1 MEHGCSNSGVRAPAA
16 GAPSLFCDE
25 DHLNALDVPTAP
37 AAHSPAP
44 GATLGAS
51 AGVACVP
58 FGDQVVGGLSLP
70 LEPGKSRLLVHAGD
84 RFPAAIRLP

>member
-1 MEHGCSNSGVRAPAA
+1 VEYGCSISLVRAAA

-25 DHLNALDVPTAP
+25 DYLNALDVLYCSGRAQPRA
-37 AAHSPAP
+37 

>member
-1 MEHGCSNSGVRAPAA
+1 
-16 GAPSLFCDE
+16 
-25 DHLNALDVPTAP
+25 
-37 AAHSPAP
+37 
-44 GATLGAS
+44 
-51 AGVACVP
+51 VACVP